1 MEGLVSQRWTG
12 VAAVTVAMSIVW
24 IAFILYGSPWTG
36 LMWVLSLALA
46 AAVWA
51 SRHGAL
57 SRPSIGQVI
66 ADLESEPT
74 APKHSP
80 LNQGDR
86 T

>member
-1 MEGLVSQRWTG
+1 VSQRWTG
-12 VAAVTVAMSIVW
+12 VAAVTVTMSIVW

-46 AAVWA
+46 AAIWA

-57 SRPSIGQVI
+57 SSPSVGQVI
-66 ADLESEPT
+66 ADLESEP
-74 APKHSP
+74 ASKRSP